1 MTNRRKWFKEL
12 KLEIKDKLE
21 IIEHLTEKRVPDI
34 VDIKGIRENEIF
46 ERIEE
51 EWVRTVRLVA
61 ENIDIV
67 NEELSRSFISPSER
81 PQVGPPEPAVEE
93 IVPRRIS
100 AAEARQAQEKHE
112 YIRGQKVVVSKEAE
126 RLHDEVHG
134 RNPRGAETTVAKKS
148 GAKKTSPRRRRE
160 EDRRQEVEHEEA
172 GAAAA
177 PAVGVI
183 VVAGS
188 RHDPVATDLAEQWPD
203 AALCSAEDLTAS
215 GWIWPSRPGD
225 GPATWVVDGAV
236 VPDSQVTGV
245 FVRRATVYAEELTA
259 THPDDRAY
267 LAAEAHAF
275 LVYVL
280 HRTAATVVNPVD
292 DGGAFGE
299 SALRPEHWMAVAAS
313 ARREGGATA
322 AAQLTA
328 TPSGRGGDAR
338 RGRRHRACRGGA
350 PRHRAPLP

>member
-1 MTNRRKWFKEL
+1 M
-12 KLEIKDKLE
+12 
-21 IIEHLTEKRVPDI
+21 
-34 VDIKGIRENEIF
+34 
-46 ERIEE
+46 
-51 EWVRTVRLVA
+51 
-61 ENIDIV
+61 
-67 NEELSRSFISPSER
+67 
-81 PQVGPPEPAVEE
+81 
-93 IVPRRIS
+93 
-100 AAEARQAQEKHE
+100 
-112 YIRGQKVVVSKEAE
+112 
-126 RLHDEVHG
+126 
-134 RNPRGAETTVAKKS
+134 
-148 GAKKTSPRRRRE
+148 
-160 EDRRQEVEHEEA
+160 
-172 GAAAA
+172 
-177 PAVGVI
+177 I

-225 GPATWVVDGAV
+225 PPATWVVDGAV

-245 FVRRATVYAEELTA
+245 FVRRATVYAEELIA

-313 ARREGGATA
+313 LGVKVAPLTLRSSQRPRPAEGTTLVEVVGTEHVGAPGASQGDA
-322 AAQLTA
+322 AVAVCDRLGLRWAVAAFDQRGRLTA
-328 TPSGRGGDAR
+328 ITTRSRPSDIAAGHLAR
-338 RGRRHRACRGGA
+338 LLAHPRAA
-350 PRHRAPLP
+350 